1 MDNKND
7 IAKEVAINQE
17 KLQAIQAA
25 ITDIKS
31 FGQFL
36 LSSGSSSDTSEA
48 IENILGGSVALFA
61 SDIHFEPEK
70 EQVRFRLRVDG
81 VLNDVCF
88 FDEKN
93 YKPILSRLKLLS
105 GLKLNITDK
114 SQDGRFT
121 IVLEKNKIEAR
132 VSSLPSEYGES
143 IVIRVLDPKSLI
155 TIDDLGIRPDMKE
168 VFERQ
173 IRQPN
178 GMIIATGPTGSGKT
192 TTLYAILKKIQSPEI
207 KIITIEDPIEYH
219 LEGIEQSQVNP
230 KKGYDFSSG
239 LEAIVRQDPDV
250 ILVGEIRD
258 SQTAKIALQAA
269 LTGHLLL
276 TTLHT
281 NDAAGTIV
289 RLMALGE
296 KPINIAPA
304 IKLAIGQRLVR
315 KICPKCKKLKTASSK
330 ELEVIKKEINGLPE
344 TLKEKVKLPAIT
356 SELKIPEI
364 TGCDNCNATGYKGRV
379 GVFEFFLV
387 DDELENFIAKSP
399 NVAELR
405 AKAQSR
411 GMATMRQDG
420 IIKVLQGITTLEEII
435 KTTED

>member
-1 MDNKND
+1 MKNKNE
-7 IAKEVAINQE
+7 ISKEVVINQVNF
-17 KLQAIQAA
+17 QGIAA
-25 ITDIKS
+25 
-31 FGQFL
+31 FGEFL
-36 LSSGSSSDTSEA
+36 VKNLSSDVSHVMEK
-48 IENILGGSVALFA
+48 ILAGSVALSA

-70 EQVRFRLRVDG
+70 EKVKFRLRVDG

-88 FDEKN
+88 FETEN
-93 YKPILSRLKLLS
+93 YRPILSRLKLLS
-105 GLKLNITDK
+105 GLKLNIIDK
-114 SQDGRFT
+114 SQDGRFS
-121 IVLEKNKIEAR
+121 IVIGQDKIEAR

-143 IVIRVLDPKSLI
+143 VVIRILDPKDLL
-155 TIDDLGIRPDMKE
+155 TIDDLGIRQDMKE
-168 VFERQ
+168 IFEKQ
-173 IRQPN
+173 IQQPN
-178 GMIIATGPTGSGKT
+178 GMIISTGPTGSGKT
-192 TTLYAILKKIQSPEI
+192 TTLYAILKKIQNPEI

-239 LEAIVRQDPDV
+239 LESIVRQDPDV

-269 LTGHLLL
+269 LTGHLVL

-296 KPINIAPA
+296 KPVNIAPA

-315 KICPKCKKLKTASSK
+315 RICPDCKKQKTVSAK
-330 ELEVIKKEINGLPE
+330 DLEIIKKEIGELP
-344 TLKEKVKLPAIT
+344 KNIRDKNNLPLMADN
-356 SELKIPEI
+356 LKIPEI
-364 TGCDNCNATGYKGRV
+364 VGCKKCNMAGYKGRV
-379 GVFEFFLV
+379 GIFEFFLV
-387 DDELENFIAKSP
+387 NDELENFIAKSP

-405 AKAQSR
+405 DKAKSY

-420 IIKVLQGITTLEEII
+420 IIKVLHGITTLEEII